1 MPAIQKPNLKII
13 ENKVHSTKIL
23 PSVCFLDSNGKARN
37 LYLPLFMHKLNNF
50 EQMSHCVLSTIEDDI
65 IIMDGYDAVLPS
77 KLSRYHLEKNFRYD
91 VNYYEP
97 KIISIRLFD
106 LTKEQ
111 SYYFCDEIGKRDD
124 VLSKYGLKWSSN
136 IYQEYSLESFLK
148 SYSDGELDI
157 ENHWYLCYFEPIFDK

>member
-1 MPAIQKPNLKII
+1 MPAPQKPNLKII
-13 ENKVHSTKIL
+13 DNKVHSIKIL
-23 PSVCFLDSNGKARN
+23 PSICFLDSNGKTRN

-50 EQMSHCVLSTIEDDI
+50 EQMFHCAPSTIEDDI

-91 VNYYEP
+91 INYYEP

-124 VLSKYGLKWSSN
+124 VLSKYGLRWSSN
-136 IYQEYSLESFLK
+136 IYKEYALESFLK
-148 SYSDGELDI
+148 SYSEGELDI
-157 ENHWYLCYFEPIFDK
+157 ENYWYLCYFEPTFNK